1 MPTLNKTID
10 LLNQLLVACEGGR
23 LEYGDFSRECHNS
36 DLRQLFASRA
46 LEWTVIR
53 ENLRDQIKAH
63 GGRPALHP
71 SLQSEVHRRWGGF
84 RTLFGTGNDQALLDE
99 GLRIE
104 ASVRQRFETV
114 LREQLAP
121 PLRHELTD
129 QYHRLLDR
137 QAQLRVL
144 LAQWSRAQQ
153 R

>member
-23 LEYGDFSRECHNS
+23 LEYGDIARECRNQ
-36 DLRQLFASRA
+36 DLHQLFASRA
-46 LEWTVIR
+46 LEWMVIR
-53 ENLRDQIKAH
+53 EHLRDQIKAY
-63 GGRPALHP
+63 GGRPALHA
-71 SLQSEVHRRWGGF
+71 SLESEIHRGWGGL
-84 RTLFGTGNDQALLDE
+84 RALIGRVSDRALLDE

-114 LREQLAP
+114 LGEQLAP
-121 PLRHELTD
+121 PLRQELNH
-129 QYHRLLDR
+129 QYQRLLDR

-144 LAQWSRAQQ
+144 LAQWSRAQP